1 MDDIIEIIK
10 SLENSE
16 VLIDVGSET
25 VKHEIKKK

>member
-16 VLIDVGSET
+16 VLIDVVSET